1 MTTLANLHTYLS
13 NDYLRDPNSRIRPT
27 DTKTRAINQAYR
39 KLQADMLFSTWEQE
53 LTTTQTLTSWTSQ
66 YDKPTL
72 TATVT
77 SIVIDNS
84 ELLFTTFDE
93 AIEMWTIAQGKPYAY
108 YIRANKINY
117 IPTPNTDYTAT
128 VYYQAWLTDME
139 TGDSSEYP
147 SDYDDALLCYASY
160 ILFNQVQ
167 KYDNAVAMR
176 NRYEEAINA
185 IKMKVFYTDRA
196 LFMNM

>member
-1 MTTLANLHTYLS
+1 
-13 NDYLRDPNSRIRPT
+13 
-27 DTKTRAINQAYR
+27 
-39 KLQADMLFSTWEQE
+39 
-53 LTTTQTLTSWTSQ
+53 
-66 YDKPTL
+66 
-72 TATVT
+72 
-77 SIVIDNS
+77 
-84 ELLFTTFDE
+84 
-93 AIEMWTIAQGKPYAY
+93 
-108 YIRANKINY
+108 
-117 IPTPNTDYTAT
+117 
-128 VYYQAWLTDME
+128 ME

-176 NRYEEAINA
+176 NRYEEAVNA

>member
-1 MTTLANLHTYLS
+1 MTTLATLLTYLG

-53 LTTTQTLTSWTSQ
+53 LITTQTLTSWTSQ

-72 TATVT
+72 TASIT
-77 SIVIDNS
+77 SIVIDNT
-84 ELLFTTFDE
+84 ELLFTTFDD
-93 AIEMWTIAQGKPYAY
+93 AIKIWTIAQGKPYAY

-117 IPTPNTDYTAT
+117 IPTPNNTYTAT
-128 VYYQAWLTDME
+128 VYYQAWLEDMS
-139 TGDSSEYP
+139 TWDSSWYP
-147 SDYDDALLCYASY
+147 SDYDDAVLCYASY

-167 KYDNAVAMR
+167 KYDNATVMKA
-176 NRYEEAINA
+176 RYEEAVNVL
-185 IKMKVFYTDRA
+185 KMKFFYTDRD

>member
-1 MTTLANLHTYLS
+1 MTTLANLQTYLA
-13 NDYLRDPNSRIRPT
+13 NDYLRDPNNRIRPT
-27 DTKTRAINQAYR
+27 DIKTRAINQAYR

-53 LTTTQTLTSWTSQ
+53 LTTTQTLISWTSQ

-72 TATVT
+72 NSTITAV
-77 SIVIDNS
+77 VIDNS
-84 ELLFTTFDE
+84 ELLFTTFDA

-128 VYYQAWLTDME
+128 VYYQAWLEDMG
-139 TGDSSEYP
+139 TWDSSEYP
-147 SDYDDALLCYASY
+147 SDYDDALLCYSSY

-167 KYDNAVAMR
+167 KYDNATVMR
-176 NRYEEAINA
+176 ARYEEAVNVL
-185 IKMKVFYTDRA
+185 KMKSFYTDRA

>member
-66 YDKPTL
+66 YNKPTL

-77 SIVIDNS
+77 AIVIDNS

-93 AIEMWTIAQGKPYAY
+93 AIERWTIAQGKPYAY

-117 IPTPNTDYTAT
+117 IPTPNADYTAT
-128 VYYQAWLTDME
+128 VYYQAWLADME
-139 TGDSSEYP
+139 TGDSSWYP

-167 KYDNAVAMR
+167 KYDNATVMKV
-176 NRYEEAINA
+176 RYDDAVNT

>member
-1 MTTLANLHTYLS
+1 MTTLANLHTYLA

-39 KLQADMLFSTWEQE
+39 KLQADMLFSSWEQE
-53 LTTTQTLTSWTSQ
+53 LTTTQALTSGTSQ

-72 TATVT
+72 TSTIT
-77 SIVIDNS
+77 TIVIDNT
-84 ELLFTTFDE
+84 ELLFTTFDS
-93 AIEMWTIAQGKPYAY
+93 AIEMGTIAQGKPYAY

-128 VYYQAWLTDME
+128 VYYQAGLADME

-167 KYDNAVAMR
+167 KYDNANVMR
-176 NRYEEAINA
+176 GRYEEAVNA
-185 IKMKVFYTDRA
+185 LRMKFFYTDRA